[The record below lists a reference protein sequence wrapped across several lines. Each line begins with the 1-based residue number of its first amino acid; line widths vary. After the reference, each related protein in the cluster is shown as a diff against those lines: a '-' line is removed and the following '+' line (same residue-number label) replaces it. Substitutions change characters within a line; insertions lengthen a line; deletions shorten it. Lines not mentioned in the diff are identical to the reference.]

1 MEEYHRGVH
10 PRALFHDR
18 RDAGRQL
25 AAAVRRSVVP
35 SPAVLVLG
43 LPRGGI
49 PVAAEVARLLYA
61 PLDVLNVRKLGVPG
75 HEELAMGAAASGG
88 AWVVNE
94 DVLAQLGIGRDVVE
108 AALAR
113 EQDEI
118 ARRDRLFRGDRLPLP
133 IAGKTVVVVDDG
145 LATGATLR
153 AGIAALRRLRPG
165 RVVAAVPVAARE
177 SAELVERECD
187 TFVVLAKPE
196 PFHGVGMWYDRFPQL
211 DDDAVRA
218 LLGG

>member
-1 MEEYHRGVH
+1 MEVYHRGVH

-88 AWVVNE
+88 AWVLNE

-108 AALAR
+108 ATLAH
-113 EQDEI
+113 EQEEI
-118 ARRDRLFRGDRLPLP
+118 ARRDRLYRGDRLPLP
-133 IAGKTVVVVDDG
+133 VAGKTVVVVDDG
-145 LATGATLR
+145 IATGATLR

-165 RVVAAVPVAARE
+165 RIVAAVPVAARE
-177 SAELVERECD
+177 SADLVARECD
-187 TFVVLAKPE
+187 TFIVLAKPE
-196 PFHGVGMWYDRFPQL
+196 PFGGVGMWYDRFPQL